1 MNKMRIPR
9 AACINDLSGFGRCSL
24 TTAISVLSAA
34 GVQACPVPTAVLS
47 KHTGFDSYYFK
58 DLTDCLELY
67 MNDWKSLEFD
77 GIYSGFLGS
86 AGQIEAVESF
96 IEFHKSKPNPP
107 CVIIDPVMGDAGR
120 LYATYTLQ
128 MQNEMKRLVKHADI
142 LTPNITEACFL
153 TDTLYCGE
161 EIYPQKATELVKK
174 LGEKT
179 NAKIVLTGI
188 VKQDKILNMTYS
200 NGDIQLSEVIRE
212 KKIYSGTGDIF
223 SSVVCAFI
231 LKGKPLH
238 KAVDI
243 AGRFISEAIERT
255 SVTNSPLTEGVV
267 FEPVLHKL
275 WNM

>member
-1 MNKMRIPR
+1 MRIPR
-9 AACINDLSGFGRCSL
+9 VACINDLSGYGRCSL

-58 DLTDCLELY
+58 DLTDSLEPY
-67 MNDWKSLEFD
+67 MNDWKQLEFD

-86 AGQIEAVESF
+86 AEQIEAVEGF
-96 IEFHKSKPNPP
+96 IDFHKKKNSRTS
-107 CVIIDPVMGDAGR
+107 VIIDPVMGDAGR
-120 LYATYTLQ
+120 LYATYTPQ
-128 MQNEMKRLVKHADI
+128 MQKEMKRLVKSADI

-153 TDTLYCGE
+153 TDTLYLGE
-161 EIYPQKATELVKK
+161 EIYPQKATELVKR
-174 LGEKT
+174 LSEKT
-179 NAKIVLTGI
+179 QAKIVLTGI

-200 NGDIQLSEVIRE
+200 DGDIQLSEVLRE
-212 KKIYSGTGDIF
+212 KNIYSGTGDIF

-243 AGRFISEAIERT
+243 AGRFISEAIEKT
-255 SVTNSPLTEGVV
+255 AVSNTPLTEGVV

-275 WNM
+275 WDM